1 MPVLR
6 DKQLEQIFQT
16 ALATLIKRRDL
27 IDWDLL
33 ESTFT
38 DTTELETTTITQAA
52 EIEVCTKLI
61 RQAINTNATQTQ
73 DQDEYQAR
81 FDQLEARQQQAIDT
95 YNTTQAEIEQRNGIK
110 AELAK
115 YRRTLTGLDTAGEFS
130 PATFHALCQR
140 INITPDGHATVIF
153 KDGTEIESY

>member
-1 MPVLR
+1 MAAAWAR
-6 DKQLEQIFQT
+6 ASEIST

-33 ESTFT
+33 ESTLT
-38 DTTELETTTITQAA
+38 DTTELEATTITQAA

-61 RQAINTNATQTQ
+61 RQAINTNTTQTQ

-95 YNTTQAEIEQRNGIK
+95 YNTTQPDMKKKHLHSTGA
-110 AELAK
+110 
-115 YRRTLTGLDTAGEFS
+115 TL
-130 PATFHALCQR
+130 
-140 INITPDGHATVIF
+140 
-153 KDGTEIESY
+153 